1 MVLLAVYD
9 TKAGKRNWLHYRYTR
24 SVAVHDSELVER
36 QRTNDT
42 NILNVYE
49 IIQNYNI
56 ETMPIK

>member
-1 MVLLAVYD
+1 LVND
-9 TKAGKRNWLHYRYTR
+9 Q
-24 SVAVHDSELVER
+24 DCELVER

-56 ETMPIK
+56 EIMAIK